1 MHESQHFNFLNSQLL
16 NAPRIFQTEEY
27 NAKDPQAKPN
37 RFAHEASA
45 KVVKNFVKDVH
56 CNLTWIFL
64 FREFVWGFCSRK
76 WFPLKQENRVRPYSS
91 LFTGY
96 EPSLSHNKAL
106 LYIEHRA

>member
-1 MHESQHFNFLNSQLL
+1 MGEKWTQDMHFTALQFFLNSQLL

-56 CNLTWIFL
+56 CNLTWIFFFVNL
-64 FREFVWGFCSRK
+64 FGVFA
-76 WFPLKQENRVRPYSS
+76 PENATE
-91 LFTGY
+91 TG
-96 EPSLSHNKAL
+96 E
-106 LYIEHRA
+106 